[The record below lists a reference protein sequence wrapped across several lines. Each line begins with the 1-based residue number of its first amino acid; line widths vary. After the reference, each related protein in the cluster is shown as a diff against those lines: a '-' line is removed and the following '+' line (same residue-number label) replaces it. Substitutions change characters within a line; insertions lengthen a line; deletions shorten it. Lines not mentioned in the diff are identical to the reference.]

1 MNIYKK
7 FIFVLTFAP
16 GSWDNILINYRWL
29 AQLGE
34 QVFYKHQVIGSI
46 PISPT
51 NRREDRYLDGAHNPV
66 LVGSTPTPATI
77 GAVAHQGERIPCT
90 DEVAGSIPVSSTIK
104 KKTWHFPQNL
114 R

>member
-1 MNIYKK
+1 MG
-7 FIFVLTFAP
+7 FSSV
-16 GSWDNILINYRWL
+16 
-29 AQLGE
+29 GE

-104 KKTWHFPQNL
+104 KKDLTFSSEFEIMDLNNWGG
-114 R
+114 

>member
-1 MNIYKK
+1 M
-7 FIFVLTFAP
+7 
-16 GSWDNILINYRWL
+16 
-29 AQLGE
+29 
-34 QVFYKHQVIGSI
+34 FYKHQVIGSI

-90 DEVAGSIPVSSTIK
+90 DEVAGSIPVSSTSGCDGSTPSLPTK
-104 KKTWHFPQNL
+104 KIEKSLHKPLTFTPKL
-114 R
+114 

>member
-1 MNIYKK
+1 MG
-7 FIFVLTFAP
+7 FSSV
-16 GSWDNILINYRWL
+16 
-29 AQLGE
+29 GE

-66 LVGSTPTPATI
+66 LVGSTPTPAPI

-90 DEVAGSIPVSSTIK
+90 EEVAGSIPVSSPKNLILRILK
-104 KKTWHFPQNL
+104 KKNNYFL
-114 R
+114 S